1 MVFLAP
7 VCSLVVEQT
16 DCQIQNKGGWC
27 SYPNQNLGA
36 LTLRYLHDAA
46 LRHRLLQPRKR
57 KAQPRLRSSR
67 LCPIWNPRRFERSTK
82 DSPNQ
87 GNGRNSA
94 GLCYL
99 VYCVYSANASM
110 VELFRFDLPRRI
122 GRNLDTYTREK
133 KSSRKPQERLYTR
146 FRH

>member
-16 DCQIQNKGGWC
+16 DCQIQNKGGGWC

-57 KAQPRLRSSR
+57 KAQPRLRSS
-67 LCPIWNPRRFERSTK
+67 
-82 DSPNQ
+82 
-87 GNGRNSA
+87 
-94 GLCYL
+94 
-99 VYCVYSANASM
+99 
-110 VELFRFDLPRRI
+110 
-122 GRNLDTYTREK
+122 
-133 KSSRKPQERLYTR
+133 
-146 FRH
+146 